1 MVRRG
6 GEQPPEESRSER
18 RMWLEGGGESSH
30 LKSQGVRG
38 ECG

>member
-18 RMWLEGGGESSH
+18 RMWLEGGESNH